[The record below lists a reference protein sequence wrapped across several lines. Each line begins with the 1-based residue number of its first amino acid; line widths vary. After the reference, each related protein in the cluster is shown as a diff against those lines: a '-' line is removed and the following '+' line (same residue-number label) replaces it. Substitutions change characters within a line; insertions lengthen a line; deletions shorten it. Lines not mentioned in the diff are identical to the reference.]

1 MTNQKKPTFLSFVP
15 YLMFKVIGPK
25 LRPGS
30 FKHMMDVCFIVF
42 EKMAENFDVIASLY
56 LEMYEEIVEKEI
68 ALAAISDSD
77 RVLVIG
83 CGSLPVTPLLLTM
96 KTKAKIHA
104 IDCDE
109 KAVTDGL
116 KFLTRKNLKNDIT
129 LEYADGS
136 GFPAGNFDVIV
147 VLYGVRNQE
156 QVFHNLSKTMKPSAR
171 IVYRTMLDNDG
182 KMRIDVSS
190 FFIMKNSTQSY
201 SLGVLD
207 SLLLVKK

>member
-1 MTNQKKPTFLSFVP
+1 MLLLFIPHF
-15 YLMFKVIGPK
+15 MFKMIGPK
-25 LRPGS
+25 LHPGS
-30 FKHMMDVCFIVF
+30 FKHVMDVCFIVF
-42 EKMAENFDVIASLY
+42 EKMAENFDVVASLY

-83 CGSLPVTPLLLTM
+83 CGSLPVTPLLLSM
-96 KTKAKIHA
+96 KTKAQVHA

-116 KFLTRKNLKNDIT
+116 KFLTRKNLKDAIT

-147 VLYGVRNQE
+147 VLYGVRGQE
-156 QVFHNLSKTMKPSAR
+156 LVFDTLSKTMKPSVR
-171 IVYRTMLDNDG
+171 IVYRTVLKNDG
-182 KMRIDVSS
+182 KPLINISS
-190 FFIMKNSTQSY
+190 FFTMKDSVRSY